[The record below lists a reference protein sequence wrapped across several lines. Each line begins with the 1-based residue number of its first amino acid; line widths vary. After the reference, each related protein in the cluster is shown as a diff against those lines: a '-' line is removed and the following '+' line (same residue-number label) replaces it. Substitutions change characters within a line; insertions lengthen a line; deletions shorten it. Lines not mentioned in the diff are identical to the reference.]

1 MTNFRVPFI
10 CKFKPPGIAT
20 KEGYQQVDEKQ
31 LQEYYDDYYD
41 QDLYNEPDFKEDED
55 EEEMYVLKVHQ
66 LLLVDGGEKQ
76 ATLLETRSD
85 SNEVGKSLKKK
96 TNNVLKF

>member
-20 KEGYQQVDEKQ
+20 KEGYQQVDEKR
-31 LQEYYDDYYD
+31 LKEYHEDFYD
-41 QDLYNEPDFKEDED
+41 EPDYKEE

-85 SNEVGKSLKKK
+85 SNKVGKPLK
-96 TNNVLKF
+96 TNKVLKF